1 VLSIKTLKRSDKPA
15 TRQRKP
21 AQGATRKLANV
32 EKPVRSFA
40 WLNRLLVLLGVGV
53 VLAALVKSA
62 VMLHEIPVERI
73 VVTGQL
79 KNTQTE
85 AVEDMV
91 QPALVG
97 GFLSADLGEIRDQ
110 LESLPWVYEATV
122 RRQWPNALEISVTE
136 QLPIARWGEA
146 GFLNHEGQVF
156 EPTNASR
163 WDDLPRLA
171 GEEGSEQTLINSYQL
186 LSEIL
191 SVTELDVM
199 ELALDARGQLQAV
212 LTNKVQI
219 ALGARYWNE
228 RLERFV
234 ILHQSGLDY
243 ANVQRVDTRYTSS
256 IAVAFREA
264 PAIAGL

>member
-1 VLSIKTLKRSDKPA
+1 VLPVKTLRLSEKP
-15 TRQRKP
+15 TNRRRKP
-21 AQGATRKLANV
+21 VKGATRKLAKV

-40 WLNRLLVLLGVGV
+40 WLNRLLVLLGVGI

-62 VMLHEIPVERI
+62 VVLHEIPVERI

-85 AVEDMV
+85 AIENMV

-97 GFLSADLGEIRDQ
+97 GFLSADLGEVRDQ
-110 LESLPWVYEATV
+110 LQSLPWVFEATV
-122 RRQWPNALEISVTE
+122 RRQWPNALEITVTE

-163 WDDLPRLA
+163 WDDLPRLQ
-171 GEEGSEQTLINSYQL
+171 GEEGSEQTLIDSYQL
-186 LSEIL
+186 LSETL
-191 SVTELDVM
+191 SVTELEVR
-199 ELALDARGQLQAV
+199 ELALDGRGQLKAV
-212 LTNKVQI
+212 LTNSVQI
-219 ALGARYWNE
+219 ALGAIHWNE

-234 ILHQSGLDY
+234 TLHQSGLDY
-243 ANVQRVDTRYTSS
+243 VNVERVDTRYTSS
-256 IAVAFREA
+256 IAVAFREV
-264 PAIAGL
+264 PALAGL